1 MERKRALAQML
12 KDKGLMM
19 AVSTHERLTFHF
31 DILMDKLLVLLKV
44 FVFRFGLTKGLLVR
58 IIIVYVF
65 SLDFLSKSKVYCPC
79 SLGCVITRCHH
90 GCLMS
95 FVKRQSDKTLK
106 RRISYRHGSVS
117 MLTSYVKADLLLL
130 TDPN

>member
-1 MERKRALAQML
+1 MERKRAWAQML

-65 SLDFLSKSKVYCPC
+65 FFLDFLSKSKSYCPC
-79 SLGCVITRCHH
+79 GLGCVITRC
-90 GCLMS
+90 LAWD
-95 FVKRQSDKTLK
+95 V
-106 RRISYRHGSVS
+106 
-117 MLTSYVKADLLLL
+117 
-130 TDPN
+130 